1 MASSNRIPPNVDGES
16 AKLLERAYK
25 LSNDADTHDL
35 YCDWAET
42 YDRTMLEGLGYLSP
56 RLVSRLLADH
66 VSDKTIPVLDVGAGT
81 GLAGL
86 ELAGLG
92 FTSIDAIDYSADM
105 LAVAAQRT
113 IYKNL
118 IEGDLTKPLD
128 MADGAYGAALCT
140 GTFTHGHVGP
150 SCLAELF
157 RIIRTGGLFAFSI
170 NTGVWIDEGFE
181 TELERLE
188 KSGAVRLVTRRA
200 GVNYETSSSNDSW
213 LNLYERQ

>member
-1 MASSNRIPPNVDGES
+1 MASSNRIPPNVDSKS

-25 LSNDADTHDL
+25 LSSDEDTHEL
-35 YCDWAET
+35 YRDWAET
-42 YDRTMLEGLGYLSP
+42 YDKTMLDGLGYLSP

-66 VSDKTIPVLDVGAGT
+66 VSDKTMPVLDVGAGT

-86 ELAGLG
+86 ELAALG

-105 LAVAAQRT
+105 LAVAAQRD

-128 MADGAYGAALCT
+128 IADATYGAAVCT

-157 RIIRTGGLFAFSI
+157 RIIAPGGLFAFSI
-170 NTGVWIDEGFE
+170 NTGVWIDAGFE
-181 TELERLE
+181 RELGRLE
-188 KSGAVRLVTRRA
+188 KTSAVRLVARQS
-200 GVNYETSSSNDSW
+200 GVNYETSSADDSW
-213 LNLYERQ
+213 LNLYERR

>member
-1 MASSNRIPPNVDGES
+1 MASSNRIPPNVDDKF

-25 LSNDADTHDL
+25 LSSDADTHDL
-35 YCDWAET
+35 YRDWAET
-42 YDRTMLEGLGYLSP
+42 YDKTMLEGLGYLSP
-56 RLVSRLLADH
+56 RLVTRLLARH
-66 VSDKTIPVLDVGAGT
+66 VSDKTIRVLDVGAGT

-86 ELAGLG
+86 ELAALG

-105 LAVAAQRT
+105 LAVAAQRN

-128 MADGAYGAALCT
+128 IPDTTYGAAMCT

-157 RIIRTGGLFAFSI
+157 RIITPGGLFAFSI
-170 NTGVWIDEGFE
+170 NTGVWIDAGFE
-181 TELERLE
+181 HELGRLE
-188 KSGAVRLVTRRA
+188 KSGVVRLVTREA
-200 GVNYETSSSNDSW
+200 GVNYETSSTNDSW
-213 LNLYERQ
+213 LNLYERR

>member
-1 MASSNRIPPNVDGES
+1 MASSSRIPPNVDSKS
-16 AKLLERAYK
+16 ARLLERAYK
-25 LSNDADTHDL
+25 LSNDTDTREL
-35 YCDWAET
+35 YRDWAET

-56 RLVSRLLADH
+56 RLVSRLLVDH
-66 VSDKTIPVLDVGAGT
+66 VRDKTIKVLDVGAGT

-105 LAVAAQRT
+105 LAEAAQRN
-113 IYKNL
+113 IYENL
-118 IEGDLTKPLD
+118 IEGDLTRPLD
-128 MADGAYGAALCT
+128 IGDAAYGAAVCT

-157 RIIRTGGLFAFSI
+157 RIIAPGGLFAFSI
-170 NTGVWIDEGFE
+170 NTGVWTQAGFKDE
-181 TELERLE
+181 LHRLE
-188 KSGAVRLVTRRA
+188 KAGTVRLVTRLA
-200 GVNYETSSSNDSW
+200 GVNYETSSTSDSW